1 MTSFED
7 ALAFAAKAHKGQV
20 DKSRTPR
27 PYILHPMRVAMR
39 VETAGDE
46 AMQVGV
52 LHDVIEDC
60 GVVPADLREAGFSED
75 VIEAV
80 VLLSRPPQG
89 APNRPTHAQYVQAI
103 KDSGNR
109 LAILVKFADLGD
121 NMNRV
126 DDLPPEQRSIRKRYD
141 QGFRILAS

>member
-1 MTSFED
+1 MACFED
-7 ALAFAAKAHKGQV
+7 ALAFAAKAHKGQL
-20 DKSRTPR
+20 DKSKR
-27 PYILHPMRVAMR
+27 PYILHPMRVAMK

-46 AMQVGV
+46 AMQVAV

-60 GVVPADLREAGFSED
+60 GVTPQELRRLGFSDE

-89 APNRPTHAQYVQAI
+89 APNRPTYAQYVQAI

-109 LAILVKFADLGD
+109 LAILVKMADLGD
-121 NMNRV
+121 NMSRI